1 MGGKYSASSQ
11 EAASLCGHP
20 QDMPPPP
27 WHKFWWPNGYGD
39 RESVAS
45 VFYSLAAVVQPI
57 LPTPAAP
64 VVWHMADSIAAMVQA
79 GSRLLSLL
87 LVLVADCCCHHRQY
101 NEHVLLVPASM
112 CTTACIIHPSVWYF
126 VWVIIYM

>member
-1 MGGKYSASSQ
+1 
-11 EAASLCGHP
+11 
-20 QDMPPPP
+20 MPPLP

-39 RESVAS
+39 IESVAS

-57 LPTPAAP
+57 LQTPAAP

-87 LVLVADCCCHHRQY
+87 AVLVADCCCHHRQY

-112 CTTACIIHPSVWYF
+112 CTTACIHPSVWYF